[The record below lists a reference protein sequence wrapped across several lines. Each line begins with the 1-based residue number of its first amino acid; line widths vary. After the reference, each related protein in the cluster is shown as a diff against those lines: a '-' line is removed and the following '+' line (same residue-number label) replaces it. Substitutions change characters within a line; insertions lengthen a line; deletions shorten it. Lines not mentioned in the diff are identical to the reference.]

1 MGIIKVK
8 TISKADNDYLKNCI
22 EYVDYHKLD
31 KQ

>member
-8 TISKADNDYLKNCI
+8 TNSKADNDYLNNCI